1 MGINLN
7 VLSAV
12 AGAAEQYTK
21 NTGELKKELRDN
33 KRRQRDW
40 LATYGTKALN
50 ETKQQQESVQSALD
64 DLKAR
69 GLDTPDA
76 IQLLQK
82 HGVGSVLELSKYVK
96 EYEIANNTKVDKDL
110 MNKLWTSAD
119 DFTTTETTFEAAVAK
134 VFGSSAGAA
143 TAPVI
148 QEAEDR
154 NFFDQLKYNMGDRY
168 DDELEDFLTDS
179 SEGIGGKSIREL
191 RAMSASSPSML
202 GTDGS
207 AVFDRSQLRGS
218 ESTTS
223 ERAQWNELKG
233 TILSNALNSLDPS
246 VAESIRF
253 AAVETGSGVAS
264 RTDDDQWNMLTA
276 TNAPEA
282 YKEAIAEATR
292 NAAQGIDLGGNRAA
306 WNSYGGQ
313 NALDAILNPPPPLTP
328 KELVDQLN
336 QDLIDNN
343 LTGARPE
350 DIGEKT
356 DVEIG
361 KWFEQNNKDFV
372 IANGELRNRDPA
384 APFDESKVVTPL
396 EAEVTE
402 AQEAQTE
409 RLKTAENILPS
420 ERPELSGRSGTAEYG
435 ESLRKRAAF
444 DAANEGKYELDGTPI
459 LAPMYPNSE
468 TEAKL
473 LVEPPWNFNVK
484 GADKKEDAKGPS
496 AGDSI
501 RRPSDLIAE
510 LEDKTLE
517 NFQEE
522 WNARYKETHD
532 PLTGFPLG
540 AKFTESAE
548 ADE

>member
-1 MGINLN
+1 MAINAN
-7 VLSAV
+7 FLSFI
-12 AGAAEQYTK
+12 AGGAEQYTK
-21 NTGELKKELRDN
+21 QTGELKKELREN

-50 ETKQQQESVQSALD
+50 DSKQKQESVTSALN
-64 DLKAR
+64 DLKER
-69 GLDTPDA
+69 GLQTPDA

-82 HGVGSVLELSKYVK
+82 HGVGSVLELHKYVK
-96 EYEIANNTKVDKDL
+96 EYEVANNTNVDADL
-110 MNKLWTSAD
+110 MNKLWKAAE

-134 VFGSSAGAA
+134 VFGTSAGAA
-143 TAPVI
+143 SAPVI

-154 NFFDQLKYNMGDRY
+154 NFFEQLKYNLGERY
-168 DDELEDFLTDS
+168 DDELEDFLTDA

-207 AVFDRSQLRGS
+207 ATFDRSQLRGS

-223 ERAQWNELKG
+223 ERAQWNVLKG

-313 NALDAILNPPPPLTP
+313 DALNDILNPPPPPEPLTP
-328 KELVDQLN
+328 EELAEQLKKKEEQLE

-343 LTGARPE
+343 LTGENRPDEVLTDAEGEVYFESHPQNFVIVDGVLVPRPE
-350 DIGEKT
+350 SIEYDPKKAPKVPV
-356 DVEIG
+356 VENPV
-361 KWFEQNNKDFV
+361 KPVEP
-372 IANGELRNRDPA
+372 RP
-384 APFDESKVVTPL
+384 PL
-396 EAEVTE
+396 P
-402 AQEAQTE
+402 
-409 RLKTAENILPS
+409 RGPKSDKTAYKEWN
-420 ERPELSGRSGTAEYG
+420 EKY
-435 ESLRKRAAF
+435 
-444 DAANEGKYELDGTPI
+444 EGKYDPRTGTAIIVEKRPTVAPI
-459 LAPMYPNSE
+459 P
-468 TEAKL
+468 
-473 LVEPPWNFNVK
+473 
-484 GADKKEDAKGPS
+484 
-496 AGDSI
+496 
-501 RRPSDLIAE
+501 RPRQRQQ
-510 LEDKTLE
+510 TLE
-517 NFQEE
+517 SAQAS
-522 WNARYKETHD
+522 WDRKYKDTHD
-532 PLTGFPLG
+532 AETGYPLG
-540 AKFTESAE
+540 YVLNSSGS
-548 ADE
+548 